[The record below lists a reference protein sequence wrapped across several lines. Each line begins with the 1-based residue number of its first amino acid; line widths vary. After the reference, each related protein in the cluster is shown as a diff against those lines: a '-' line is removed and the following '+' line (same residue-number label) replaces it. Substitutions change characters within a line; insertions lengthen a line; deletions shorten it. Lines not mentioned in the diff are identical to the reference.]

1 MLIFLQPLKLYVQL
15 IFSLDSPRGFLRI
28 SSTRTFRDVDDAQRG
43 RERERERRR
52 GRRTLLNPKR
62 TKHDVV
68 RFPKHAIPFDV
79 EQTPPFSFLS
89 QLSTI
94 KEVCVCIYMCVCVCV
109 CMRALIPAHLP
120 RGYARFLPP
129 LEKKKAREEVIAS
142 PPSPPSTSGDLLLSL
157 FLVRSRYRRL
167 EMQKRLWKS
176 NRITLFFWD
185 LIKSSS
191 LSFEPKGDIFSPGFF
206 LSSPCLP
213 QPSRPN
219 AIIDGVISSL
229 DKFIYTTISRLL
241 VPRF

>member
-1 MLIFLQPLKLYVQL
+1 MWNKLPLSPSYRNFPRLKRCVYVY
-15 IFSLDSPRGFLRI
+15 I
-28 SSTRTFRDVDDAQRG
+28 
-43 RERERERRR
+43 
-52 GRRTLLNPKR
+52 
-62 TKHDVV
+62 
-68 RFPKHAIPFDV
+68 
-79 EQTPPFSFLS
+79 
-89 QLSTI
+89 
-94 KEVCVCIYMCVCVCV
+94 CVCV

-191 LSFEPKGDIFSPGFF
+191 LTFEPKGDIFSPGFF

>member
-1 MLIFLQPLKLYVQL
+1 MWNKLPLSPSYRNFPRLKRCVYVY
-15 IFSLDSPRGFLRI
+15 I
-28 SSTRTFRDVDDAQRG
+28 
-43 RERERERRR
+43 
-52 GRRTLLNPKR
+52 
-62 TKHDVV
+62 
-68 RFPKHAIPFDV
+68 
-79 EQTPPFSFLS
+79 
-89 QLSTI
+89 
-94 KEVCVCIYMCVCVCV
+94 CVCV

-157 FLVRSRYRRL
+157 SLPLVRSRYRRL

-191 LSFEPKGDIFSPGFF
+191 LTFEPKGDIFSPGFF

-241 VPRF
+241 VPRFWFPSSFFFRFFFFYRFSRLICSFFFLS